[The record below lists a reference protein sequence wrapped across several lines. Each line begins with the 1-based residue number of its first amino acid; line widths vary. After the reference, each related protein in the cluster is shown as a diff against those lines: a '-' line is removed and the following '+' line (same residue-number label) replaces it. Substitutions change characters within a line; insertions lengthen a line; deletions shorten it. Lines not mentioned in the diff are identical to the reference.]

1 MYSLA
6 VVAAAPSCCSRP
18 AAGTAADTPLMVSMG
33 AHVAATPLT
42 QATKETPPPRE
53 KGKIAYHENPHKICK
68 VVAAG
73 VRWKRQTH
81 GDR

>member
-18 AAGTAADTPLMVSMG
+18 AADTPLMVSMG

-53 KGKIAYHENPHKICK
+53 KGKIADHENPHKICK

-73 VRWKRQTH
+73 VRWKRQTL